1 MLTDPL
7 LNTIYQIFVCI
18 ESISINHK
26 YNRVKIITKTYLIT
40 INSKIL
46 ELEEELKVVGNNM
59 KSLEVSEQEVYI
71 LINIRVKSLR
81 VISF

>member
-7 LNTIYQIFVCI
+7 LNTIYQILVCI

-26 YNRVKIITKTYLIT
+26 YNRIKIIKKKYSIT

-81 VISF
+81 VTSF